1 MHYKV
6 YNENRGADNY
16 MTIELIRQL
25 YNESKIWWS
34 KHCLERMNERN
45 ISIDDLTRCIN
56 EGEIIEDYPDD
67 YPNPSCLV
75 FGLNT
80 AGRYLHAVVG
90 TDGKILYIITVYIP
104 NEQKFEKDG
113 KTRKGRV

>member
-34 KHCLERMNERN
+34 KHCLERMNERD

-56 EGEIIEDYPDD
+56 E
-67 YPNPSCLV
+67 
-75 FGLNT
+75 
-80 AGRYLHAVVG
+80 
-90 TDGKILYIITVYIP
+90 
-104 NEQKFEKDG
+104 
-113 KTRKGRV
+113 